1 MPIFRGAIFDVD
13 GVLINSPHEEAW
25 RQSLQELM
33 GSDWADIRDR
43 TTWSPAAFT
52 SHVYQEE
59 VSGEPRINGARA
71 ALGYFHVPD
80 ADRRAEEYAE
90 RKQAA
95 LERLIQSG
103 DFGAFPD
110 ALRFVI
116 ALKDLGFRI
125 AAASSSKNAEYVPA
139 QDPPRHICPGARH
152 RLGIGPAGP
161 HPAGRLRRRCLGPRF
176 RARQAVPR
184 HVPRRR
190 PRARGRTD
198 AGRSH
203 RGRGRP
209 ASKPQRRRPWPRSG
223 SRAPTTRRCWRRPAQ
238 TSWSLPSTR
247 LTAARS
253 PRAD

>member
-13 GVLINSPHEEAW
+13 GVLIDSPHEEAW

-116 ALKDLGFRI
+116 AAQRPRVPNSGGFVVEERG
-125 AAASSSKNAEYVPA
+125 YVPA

-152 RLGIGPAGP
+152 RLGIAPAGP
-161 HPAGRLRRRCLGPRF
+161 HPAGRLRRRCLGPGF
-176 RARQAVPR
+176 RARQAAPR

-190 PRARGRTD
+190 PRARRRTD

-203 RGRGRP
+203 GGRAGRRP
-209 ASKPQRRRPWPRSG
+209 SRKGGGHGRDRDRARRRRGAAGGGRRRHRGHYPRPG
-223 SRAPTTRRCWRRPAQ
+223 
-238 TSWSLPSTR
+238 
-247 LTAARS
+247 
-253 PRAD
+253 

>member
-80 ADRRAEEYAE
+80 ADRRAEEYAQ
-90 RKQAA
+90 RKQAT

-103 DFGAFPD
+103 DFGVFPD

-125 AAASSSKNAEYVPA
+125 AAASSSKNADTFLRKSA
-139 QDPPRHICPGARH
+139 WTHLPRSKASS
-152 RLGIGPAGP
+152 
-161 HPAGRLRRRCLGPRF
+161 RRRSGRGSPCWTCSTTMS
-176 RARQAVPR
+176 RAGISPTAS
-184 HVPRRR
+184 
-190 PRARGRTD
+190 RTPTCSSPPPTSS
-198 AGRSH
+198 ASH
-203 RGRGRP
+203 RRTP
-209 ASKPQRRRPWPRSG
+209 
-223 SRAPTTRRCWRRPAQ
+223 
-238 TSWSLPSTR
+238 
-247 LTAARS
+247 
-253 PRAD
+253 